1 MKIVICLMGY
11 QGSGIYKIE
20 QYLIEAY
27 GVKRFRGYTTRRR
40 KFLENTTEY
49 NFVDVFEMI
58 ELEKNSDLIG
68 IRKYNNNLYVKRVS
82 EIPDGISVCVIDYN
96 GYQELKN
103 RVKTIPIFLDRKSKY
118 RYRYVKSIMPVNP
131 TDFLERDYYDD
142 IQFSQ
147 MKKDSSILKLRYE
160 GNVTTKLKV
169 DNIMFPLLRY
179 LEERKLEVPV
189 EE

>member
-40 KFLENTTEY
+40 KFLEDTSEY
-49 NFVDVFEMI
+49 NFVEVFEMI

-68 IRKYNNNLYVKRVS
+68 LRKYNNNLYVKRVS
-82 EIPDGISVCVIDYN
+82 EIPKGISVCAIDYN
-96 GYQELKN
+96 GYLELSKK
-103 RVKTIPIFLDRKSKY
+103 VKTIPIFLDRKSKY
-118 RYRYVKSIMPVNP
+118 RYKYVKSIMPVNP

-142 IQFSQ
+142 LQFSR
-147 MKKDSSILKLRYE
+147 MKDDSNVLKLRYE
-160 GNVTTKLKV
+160 GNVTTKLKI
-169 DNIMFPLLRY
+169 DNIMFPLLKY
-179 LEERKLEVPV
+179 IKQQDKTIKLEE
-189 EE
+189 